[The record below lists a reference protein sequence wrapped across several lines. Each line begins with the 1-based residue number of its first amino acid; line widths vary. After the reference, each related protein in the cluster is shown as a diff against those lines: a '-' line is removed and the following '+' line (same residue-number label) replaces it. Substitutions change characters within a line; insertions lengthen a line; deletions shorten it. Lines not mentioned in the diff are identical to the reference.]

1 MTPLKIGAALT
12 ATEIAERAQRRGAGS
27 GEGGEHPVV
36 GPGAGHRTIVRRFQS
51 ALSGEASRRI
61 APPAAS

>member
-12 ATEIAERAQRRGAGS
+12 ATEIAEHAQRRGA
-27 GEGGEHPVV
+27 GGEHPVV
-36 GPGAGHRTIVRRFQS
+36 GPGAGHRTIVRRSQS
-51 ALSGEASRRI
+51 ALSGGPSRRI